1 MRFIS
6 AHVLVLTLWNV
17 HAQTAPAPLT
27 FEVASVKPSAPDVA
41 GLFVQPQPGGSLRIT
56 GGTVKNLIAIAYNAR
71 EFAISGGPGWVNSDR
86 FDIDARA
93 AHLSASE
100 NSPANAQQLR
110 ERLKSLL
117 AERFQLAIHPES
129 KEQNVYALFVGKSGP
144 KLLEAELGARSMIRK
159 RGTSI
164 IGEAVGMQMF
174 VLNLANSLD
183 RPVLDK
189 TGLAGKYDFKLEW
202 SLDALNVSSPIAATG
217 AETPTAPEPNG
228 PNLFAALQEQL
239 GLRLEPQKAPVETL
253 VIDHVARPSEN

>member
-1 MRFIS
+1 MRFIF
-6 AHVLVLTLWNV
+6 AHVLVLTLLNV

-41 GLFVQPQPGGSLRIT
+41 GLFVEPQPGGSIRIT
-56 GGTVKNLIAIAYNAR
+56 GGTVKNLIAVAYNAR
-71 EFAISGGPGWVNSDR
+71 EFAISGGPGWVSSDR

-93 AHLSASE
+93 PHLSASE

-129 KEQNVYALFVGKSGP
+129 KEQNVYALLIGKSGP
-144 KLLEAELGARSMIRK
+144 KIHDAEPGSRSMIRK

-164 IGEAVGMQMF
+164 IGEGVGMQML

-189 TGLAGKYDFKLEW
+189 TGLTGKYDFKIEW
-202 SLDALNVSSPIAATG
+202 TLDALNASSPIPATG
-217 AETPTAPEPNG
+217 AEAPTAPEPNG
-228 PNLFAALQEQL
+228 PSLFAALQEQL
-239 GLRLEPQKAPVETL
+239 GLRLEPQKAPAETL